1 MAYPTEFLRGFH
13 AEGIAE
19 TCPYQAGTPPAL
31 AWLDGLSAARDRDR
45 DSTLAGFC
53 LAFAVMDRRADIH
66 RAIYRYPG
74 EAITAADALDDCQV
88 IVVQVPA
95 HLFEPEFTDE
105 VETEDGRTF
114 RPADFAGKGTDLLE
128 APDRAEAIRNHP
140 NRDGRA

>member
-1 MAYPTEFLRGFH
+1 MDYPTEFLRGFH

-19 TCPYQAGTPPAL
+19 TCPYEAGTPSAL

-45 DSTLAGFC
+45 DATLAGYC
-53 LAFAVMDRRADIH
+53 LAFAVTDRRADIH

-74 EAITAADALDDCQV
+74 EAITAAAALAHCKV

-95 HLFEPEFTDE
+95 NLFEPEFTDA

-114 RPADFAGKGTDLLE
+114 KPVDFAGKGTDLIEGPPPTLT
-128 APDRAEAIRNHP
+128 
-140 NRDGRA
+140 